1 VIVMLAALV
10 LAVAAVTAP
19 SADVAAV
26 RGPVTAPVLA
36 AAATEADVRA
46 AIVRAVR
53 ERVGDGDAI
62 VSVDGLRVRGLA
74 STAGVRAV
82 PDAGSRLG
90 GPVRFILHGVGGARA
105 PRLGSADAVVH
116 VRVRHAQATRAIG
129 AGSVLAPADLVDV
142 DADPGRVSFR
152 PFPDAGALV
161 GAKVRRAIAAGAA
174 VAADAVT
181 APPLVKRGEEIAT
194 TVRIG
199 PIDARGRA
207 TALDDGQLGELVRVQ
222 VDRRKLRGRV
232 SGLGEVEI
240 TP

>member
-1 VIVMLAALV
+1 MLAALV
-10 LAVAAVTAP
+10 LAVATVTAV
-19 SADVAAV
+19 SAEVAAV

-36 AAATEADVRA
+36 AVATEAEVRA

-53 ERVGDGDAI
+53 ERVGDAI

-90 GPVRFILHGVGGARA
+90 GPVRFVLHGGGGARA

-116 VRVRHAQATRAIG
+116 IRVRHAQATRAIG
-129 AGSVLAPADLVDV
+129 AGSVLAPVDLVEV
-142 DADPGRVSFR
+142 DADPGRVALR
-152 PFPDAGALV
+152 RFPGAAALV
-161 GAKVRRAIAAGAA
+161 GAKARRAIAAGAA

-181 APPLVKRGEEIAT
+181 APPLVKRGEEVGT
-194 TVRIG
+194 SVRIG
-199 PIDARGRA
+199 LVAAHGRA